1 MKRPPYPEEPKSGLF
16 SSPLFYI
23 FFGLVFVAFLFF
35 ASLMKGTS
43 TEGSVELVIPRG
55 STLRSV
61 SQLLADQ
68 EIVSSPGMFRR
79 VLAITGGAKRVRA
92 GEFRFQKGGWWLD
105 AITALYFQ
113 EPIVHPVTIPEG
125 YNVKQIALLLQ
136 QSGLAVADRFAAL
149 ALAPEAAKK
158 YNIKS
163 PTLEGYLFPDTYNI
177 SKVDGEERILDRMV
191 QRFLTKLDNDLRNQ
205 IRASGMTLEEV
216 VTFASIVEKET
227 GNANERPLVSSVFHN
242 RLKKGMRLQS
252 DPTIIYGITNYDG
265 NIKKKHLSE
274 KTAYNTYVIKGLPP
288 GPIASPGLDAIRA
301 TLAPAS
307 SNYLYFVGNNR
318 GEHLFSETYE
328 KHSRF
333 VDEYQKRRPNRAS
346 ASQLAAPARN
356 RR

>member
-1 MKRPPYPEEPKSGLF
+1 
-16 SSPLFYI
+16 
-23 FFGLVFVAFLFF
+23 
-35 ASLMKGTS
+35 
-43 TEGSVELVIPRG
+43 
-55 STLRSV
+55 
-61 SQLLADQ
+61 
-68 EIVSSPGMFRR
+68 
-79 VLAITGGAKRVRA
+79 
-92 GEFRFQKGGWWLD
+92 
-105 AITALYFQ
+105 
-113 EPIVHPVTIPEG
+113 
-125 YNVKQIALLLQ
+125 
-136 QSGLAVADRFAAL
+136 
-149 ALAPEAAKK
+149 
-158 YNIKS
+158 
-163 PTLEGYLFPDTYNI
+163 
-177 SKVDGEERILDRMV
+177 MV

-205 IRASGMTLEEV
+205 IRTSGMTMEQV

-227 GNANERPLVSSVFHN
+227 GNAHERPLVASVFHN

-252 DPTIIYGITNYDG
+252 DPTIIYGITDYDG

-346 ASQLAAPARN
+346 ASQRSRPSTQSPLGFRGS
-356 RR
+356 